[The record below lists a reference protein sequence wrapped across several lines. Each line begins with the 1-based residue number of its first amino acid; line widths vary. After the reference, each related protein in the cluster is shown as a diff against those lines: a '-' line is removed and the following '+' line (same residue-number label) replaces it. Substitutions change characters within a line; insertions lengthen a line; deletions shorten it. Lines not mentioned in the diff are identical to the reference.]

1 LTEFATIVLSKE
13 DSGVISGSGGDSSVS
28 NEEIF
33 SLDAAYKPFPSFE
46 EWSKD
51 RELDTVRWDRY
62 KASFESHQ
70 NLSKDVLDR
79 AKEIAKRAAAIDTGA
94 LEGLY
99 EADKGFTFTVA
110 LETAAWEVEMAE
122 RGEQVRPLF
131 EAQLHAYDFV
141 LDLATKAEQITE
153 ASIRTLQEVV
163 CAAQSTYRVVTAI
176 GFQEQPLPKGR
187 YKSLA
192 NHVRTRK
199 GTNHSYAPVDITPS
213 EMDRLVR
220 ELRSEQFLFAHPV
233 RQAAYAHY
241 ALVCIHPFADGN
253 GRVAR
258 ALASTF
264 TYRAI
269 SMPIVIL
276 TEHKEDYLG
285 ALELADSGAF
295 NAFEDFMMLRALDTI
310 QLVDES
316 VRSASSP
323 QIVNFTEELNSLYF
337 TRGGY
342 TLEQVDAF
350 GQSLIQF
357 MAEQFKST
365 LRESSSQQTTG
376 EASLIT
382 GGQQQPPPMNRSPRI
397 ATNTLRLMMSSNAPI
412 QASVG
417 RTFHLSVPKNA
428 GGDDDV
434 LLTQHPQGETFAV
447 RIDDLTPRISGVI
460 QIRAKMFCGRIVAD
474 MQAQLLSQ
482 AREAAK
488 KIYG

>member
-1 LTEFATIVLSKE
+1 M
-13 DSGVISGSGGDSSVS
+13 S

-46 EWSKD
+46 KWSRG

-70 NLSKDVLDR
+70 NLSKEVLDR

-110 LETAAWEVEMAE
+110 FETAAWEIEMAAK
-122 RGEQVRPLF
+122 GEQVRPLF

-163 CAAQSTYRVVTAI
+163 CAAQSTYRVVTSV

-187 YKSLA
+187 YKALA

-220 ELRSEQFLFAHPV
+220 ELRSEEFLLAHPV

-295 NAFEDFMMLRALDTI
+295 NAFENFMMLRALDTI

-323 QIVNFTEELNSLYF
+323 SIVNFAEQMSSLYL

-350 GQSLIQF
+350 GQTLMQF
-357 MAEQFKST
+357 VVGQFKST
-365 LRESSSQQTTG
+365 MNESSSQQ
-376 EASLIT
+376 IT
-382 GGQQQPPPMNRSPRI
+382 GGVTLSSGGQLHPPMMNRVPQIGSD
-397 ATNTLRLMMSSNAPI
+397 TLNLMMSSKAPI
-412 QASVG
+412 QSTVT
-417 RTFHLSVPKNA
+417 RMFSLSVPENA
-428 GGDDDV
+428 AGDDDI
-434 LLTQHPQGETFAV
+434 LLTQYPHGETFAV
-447 RIDDLTPRISGVI
+447 RIDDLTPRISGVT
-460 QIRAKMFCGRIVAD
+460 QIRAKIFCGRIVAD

-482 AREAAK
+482 AQEAAK
-488 KIYG
+488 KIYS

>member
-1 LTEFATIVLSKE
+1 M
-13 DSGVISGSGGDSSVS
+13 S

-62 KASFESHQ
+62 KSSFESHQ

-153 ASIRTLQEVV
+153 ASIRALQEVV
-163 CAAQSTYRVVTAI
+163 CAAQSTYRVVTAV

-241 ALVCIHPFADGN
+241 ALVSIHPFADGN

-276 TEHKEDYLG
+276 TEHKEDYLS
-285 ALELADSGAF
+285 ALELADLGAF

-316 VRSASSP
+316 VRSASRPSMDNFVE
-323 QIVNFTEELNSLYF
+323 QINSLYF

-342 TLEQVDAF
+342 TLEQVNAF
-350 GQSLIQF
+350 GQSLMQH
-357 MAEQFKST
+357 MAEEFKLT
-365 LRESSSQQTTG
+365 VQESSSPQTTG
-376 EASLIT
+376 GVSLT
-382 GGQQQPPPMNRSPRI
+382 VSPQQYAVGTNRPPQ
-397 ATNTLRLMMSSNAPI
+397 AGANTLALSMSSKAPI
-412 QASVG
+412 QATVT
-417 RTFHLSVPKNA
+417 RTFHLSVPKECSRRRR
-428 GGDDDV
+428 
-434 LLTQHPQGETFAV
+434 HS
-447 RIDDLTPRISGVI
+447 IDAISS
-460 QIRAKMFCGRIVAD
+460 GRNVYC
-474 MQAQLLSQ
+474 QN
-482 AREAAK
+482 
-488 KIYG
+488 